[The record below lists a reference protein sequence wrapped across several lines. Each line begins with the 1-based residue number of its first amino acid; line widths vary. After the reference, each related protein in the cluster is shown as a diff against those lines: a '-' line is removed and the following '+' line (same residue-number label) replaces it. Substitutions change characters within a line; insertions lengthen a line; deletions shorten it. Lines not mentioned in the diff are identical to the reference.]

1 MKPAIS
7 VVIPMLNEAP
17 NVATVLAD
25 VEGALLQ
32 IPHETIIV
40 DDGSTD
46 GTGQRVRAFLPS
58 VPALRLLTHSRPR
71 GQSTAVWNGVQAA
84 RAPLV
89 AVLDGD
95 GQNDPADLPGLL
107 AVMKRESR
115 PTGRPPLGMVMGHR
129 VRRRD
134 TAIRRLSSRIANTVR
149 RWILRDSTPDS
160 GCGIKLVRRAVFLE
174 LPYFDHMHRFM
185 PALVQQA
192 GYRVMSVPV
201 SHRPRQAGHSK
212 YGISNRLWAG
222 LVDLLGVAW
231 LARRNRRT
239 TCVEIITH
247 AARERVSS

>member
-1 MKPAIS
+1 MKPAVS

-17 NVATVLAD
+17 NVAAMLAE
-25 VEGALLQ
+25 VELALLEV
-32 IPHETIIV
+32 PHETIIV

-46 GTGQRVRAFLPS
+46 GTGRMVQDILPGI
-58 VPALRLLTHSRPR
+58 PALRLLTHARPH

-84 RAPLV
+84 RATLV
-89 AVLDGD
+89 AILDGD

-107 AVMKRESR
+107 AVMNRESR
-115 PTGRPPLGMVMGHR
+115 SPGDPPLGLVMGHR

-134 TAIRRLSSRIANTVR
+134 SLIRRVSSRIANAVR
-149 RWILRDSTPDS
+149 RRILRDSTPDS
-160 GCGIKLVRRAVFLE
+160 GCGIKLLRRSAFLE

-192 GYRVMSVPV
+192 GYRVISVPV
-201 SHRPRQAGHSK
+201 SHRPRLAGHSK

-239 TCVEIITH
+239 DCTEIVAH
-247 AARERVSS
+247 PAQERVTS